1 MTRGSTRLA
10 IALTCAA
17 SVVAA
22 SMWATT
28 AAADIAGDPSAPVP
42 SPSPGLGTLEP
53 VPTSSE
59 TASPSPTASA
69 SASASVSASTSASAP
84 AAGERTYLIS
94 VADGSEAAV
103 ASSITALGG
112 TVTDTFDKAI
122 NGFAADLSPEE
133 AAALEKIAGVA
144 RVEADQ
150 VVSINAGAVFSDSGC
165 TTTSMG
171 RIDDGSSP
179 PVSLGFSANWFGT
192 SYNSIYVNNNGG
204 IAFDDGRGGF
214 SDWGTIDLT
223 TTTRPLVLP
232 LFTDIDTRNAAT
244 SAVTY
249 GPLSAAGNTTF
260 GSASGYCINWVN
272 VGEYSNSG
280 VKFSFQLLILNRTG
294 GDIDLV
300 FNYDTVLAPTSS
312 SNGKF
317 VIGYANPVNQTG
329 TYVKASRSTLP
340 STLIDGAAGALIG
353 SSTGVT
359 PVVSGRY
366 LYAIRPGVAPTATPT
381 PSASPS
387 ATPTASCGSPVP
399 AGTQGCATWGLDRLD
414 SRTLPLDTQFTP
426 AGTGSGVKA
435 YIVDTGVRTSH
446 SEFTGRTVTGYSAI
460 GGTPQ
465 DCHGHGTHVAGTV
478 AGTTYGVAK
487 SATVVPVRVLDC
499 SGSGSTSGVV
509 DGINWAIGDHVAG
522 TPAVLNM
529 SLGGGASKTM
539 DDAVAAA
546 VADGI
551 TVVVAAGNST
561 DNACYYSP
569 AREASAITVAASDQ
583 SDNIAYFSNFG
594 SCVDIFGPGVTILS
608 AGITSDTAAATMSGT
623 SMAAPHVAGVAAV
636 YLGLNTSAPP
646 SQVASALTASASVD
660 RITGPNG
667 SPNKLAYVR
676 SFVEVDPGTP
686 SGGGSSGGGSSGGGS
701 SGGGSSGGGS
711 SGGGS
716 SGGGSSG
723 GGGGG
728 SAFEILGVSPA
739 SGPLAGGNTISL
751 IGTGFTTA
759 TAVLIG
765 NKNAAYKI
773 INDAHI
779 ELVVPAGSALGSAD
793 VAVPV
798 DNGRAFAPGGYTYTA
813 NSVSAPNVAPAPGQ
827 VTIYQPATTTTAA
840 TASKP
845 TITGTALGKMSVTF
859 PAPVMAPGVKAVLY
873 FKGKKVATGVIDKA
887 RGLVF
892 NNVASRS
899 GQYQVVLM
907 KAGKV
912 ISKNKKVTLTAPS
925 LKG

>member
-1 MTRGSTRLA
+1 VILPVSSATS
-10 IALTCAA
+10 A
-17 SVVAA
+17 S
-22 SMWATT
+22 S
-28 AAADIAGDPSAPVP
+28 
-42 SPSPGLGTLEP
+42 
-53 VPTSSE
+53 
-59 TASPSPTASA
+59 ASPSVSSSPT
-69 SASASVSASTSASAP
+69 TTTP
-84 AAGERTYLIS
+84 PTGEQTYLIS
-94 VADGSEAAV
+94 VRDGSEAAV
-103 ASSITALGG
+103 AASITALGG

-122 NGFAADLSPEE
+122 NGFAADLTPED
-133 AAALEKIAGVA
+133 AAALEKLSGVS

-171 RIDDGSSP
+171 RLDDGSSP
-179 PVSLGFSANWFGT
+179 SLPLGFSTNWFGT
-192 SYNSIYVNNNGG
+192 SYDSIYVNNNGG
-204 IAFDDGRGGF
+204 ISFDDGRGGF

-249 GPLSAAGNTTF
+249 GPLSAAGNASF
-260 GSASGYCINWVN
+260 GSASGYCVNWVN
-272 VGEYSNSG
+272 VGEYNASG
-280 VKFSFQLLILNRTG
+280 IKFSFQLIILDRGSGNVDLI
-294 GDIDLV
+294 

-329 TYVKASRSTLP
+329 TYVKASRSTVP
-340 STLIDGAAGALIG
+340 GTLIDGAG
-353 SSTGVT
+353 SSLTGSTNVT
-359 PVVSGRY
+359 PSVNGRY
-366 LYAIRPGVAPTATPT
+366 LYEIRPGVAPTATPT

-399 AGTQGCATWGLDRLD
+399 AGTQGCAPWGLDRLD
-414 SRTLPLDTQFTP
+414 SHSLPLDTQFTP
-426 AGTGSGVKA
+426 AGAGSGVKA

-460 GGTPQ
+460 GGTPE

-487 SATVVPVRVLDC
+487 LATIVPVRVLDC

-522 TPAVLNM
+522 TPAVMNL

-561 DNACYYSP
+561 ADACYYSP
-569 AREASAITVAASDQ
+569 AREPSAITVAASDQ

-608 AGITSDTAAATMSGT
+608 AGITTDTAAATMSGT
-623 SMAAPHVAGVAAV
+623 SMAAPHVAGVAAT
-636 YLGLNTSAPP
+636 YLGLNNSATPA
-646 SQVASALTASASVD
+646 QVTTALTTYSSINRIVD
-660 RITGPNG
+660 TSG
-667 SPNKLAYVR
+667 SPNLLAYVR
-676 SFVEVDPGTP
+676 SFSVVDPGGPYGTP

-711 SGGGS
+711 SGGG
-716 SGGGSSG
+716 GDT

-739 SGPLAGGNTISL
+739 SGPLAGGNKIAI
-751 IGTGFTTA
+751 IGIGLTNA
-759 TAVLIG
+759 REVLIG
-765 NKNAAYKI
+765 NKNASFTV

-779 ELVVPAGSALGSAD
+779 DVTVPAGSALGSAD
-793 VAVPV
+793 VSVPV
-798 DNGRAFAPGGYTYTA
+798 INGRAFAPGGYTYTA
-813 NSVSAPNVAPAPGQ
+813 NIAVPISTPAPGE
-827 VTIYQPATTTTAA
+827 VTIYKPAQTPTAVA
-840 TASKP
+840 VSTP
-845 TITGTALGKMSVTF
+845 TVKGTSLGKMRVTF
-859 PAPVMAPGVKAVLY
+859 PAPVLAPGVKAVLY
-873 FKGKKVATGVIDKA
+873 FKGKKVATGKINKTGA
-887 RGLVF
+887 LVF
-892 NNVASRS
+892 NNVKSKS
-899 GQYQVVLM
+899 GKYQVVM
-907 KAGKV
+907 VKAGKV
-912 ISKNKKVTLTAPS
+912 IAKNKKVTLTAPS
-925 LKG
+925 IKG

>member
-1 MTRGSTRLA
+1 MKRSGFPEMASGSTRLTVS
-10 IALTCAA
+10 LTCVAA
-17 SVVAA
+17 VVAA

-28 AAADIAGDPSAPVP
+28 AAADIAGDPAAPVP
-42 SPSPGLGTLEP
+42 SASPGLGTLEP
-53 VPTSSE
+53 TPVSSATPASSASPLVTSS
-59 TASPSPTASA
+59 PT
-69 SASASVSASTSASAP
+69 TTTP
-84 AAGERTYLIS
+84 ATGEQTYLIS
-94 VADGSEAAV
+94 VRDGSESAV
-103 ASSITALGG
+103 AARIESLGG

-122 NGFAADLSPEE
+122 NGFAAAMTPED
-133 AAALEKIAGVA
+133 AAALEKLAGVS

-150 VVSINAGAVFSDSGC
+150 VVSINSGAVFSDSGC
-165 TTTSMG
+165 TTNSMG

-179 PVSLGFSANWFGT
+179 SVALGFSANWYGT
-192 SYNSIYVNNNGG
+192 SYSSIYVNNNGG
-204 IAFDDGRGGF
+204 ISFDDGRGGF

-249 GPLSAAGNTTF
+249 GPLSAAGNASF
-260 GSASGYCINWVN
+260 GSTSGYCVNWVN
-272 VGEYSNSG
+272 VGEYSASG
-280 VKFSFQLLILNRTG
+280 IKFSFQLIILDRGSGN
-294 GDIDLV
+294 IDLI

-312 SNGKF
+312 TNGKF

-329 TYVKASRSTLP
+329 TYVKASRSTVP
-340 STLIDGAAGALIG
+340 GTLIDGAAGALTG
-353 SSTGVT
+353 STTGVT
-359 PVVSGRY
+359 PGVNGRY
-366 LYAIRPGVAPTATPT
+366 LYEIRPGVAPTATPT

-399 AGTQGCATWGLDRLD
+399 SGTQGCAPWGLDRLD
-414 SRTLPLDTQFTP
+414 SHTLPLDTQYTP
-426 AGTGSGVKA
+426 AGTGLGVKA
-435 YIVDTGVRTSH
+435 YIVDTGVLTSH

-460 GGTPQ
+460 GGTPA

-487 SATVVPVRVLDC
+487 LATIVPVRVLDC

-509 DGINWAIGDHVAG
+509 DGINWAISDHTSG
-522 TPAVLNM
+522 PAVMNL

-561 DNACYYSP
+561 DDACYYSP
-569 AREASAITVAASDQ
+569 AREVSAITVGATDSSDT
-583 SDNIAYFSNFG
+583 IAYFSNYG
-594 SCVDIFGPGVTILS
+594 TCVDIFGPGVTILS
-608 AGITSDTAAATMSGT
+608 AGISSATAAATMSGT

-636 YLGLNTSAPP
+636 YLGLNNSATPA
-646 SQVASALTASASVD
+646 QVTTALTTYSSIN
-660 RITGPNG
+660 RIIDTEG
-667 SPNKLAYVR
+667 SPNLLAYVR
-676 SFVEVDPGTP
+676 SFSVVDPGGPYGTP
-686 SGGGSSGGGSSGGGS
+686 SSGGGSGGGSSSGGSSSGGGSSGGG
-701 SGGGSSGGGS
+701 G
-711 SGGGS
+711 
-716 SGGGSSG
+716 SG

-739 SGPLAGGNTISL
+739 SGPLAGGNSIAL

-765 NKNAAYKI
+765 NKNAAFKV

-779 ELVVPAGSALGSAD
+779 EVVVPAGSALGSAD

-813 NSVSAPNVAPAPGQ
+813 NNAVPISTPAPGEA
-827 VTIYQPATTTTAA
+827 TIYSPTQTPTAA
-840 TASKP
+840 AGRTA
-845 TITGTALGKMSVTF
+845 TVTGTSLGKMRVTF
-859 PAPVMAPGVKAVLY
+859 PAPVLAPEVKAVLY
-873 FKGKKVATGVIDKA
+873 FKGKKVATGTIDKT
-887 RGLVF
+887 GSLVF
-892 NNVASRS
+892 NNVASKS
-899 GQYQVVLM
+899 GKYQVVM
-907 KAGKV
+907 VKGGKV
-912 ISKNKKVTLTAPS
+912 IAKNKKVTLTAPT

>member
-1 MTRGSTRLA
+1 MASGSTRLTVT
-10 IALTCAA
+10 LTCVAA
-17 SVVAA
+17 VVAA

-28 AAADIAGDPSAPVP
+28 AAADIAGDPAAPVP
-42 SPSPGLGTLEP
+42 SASPGLGTLEP
-53 VPTSSE
+53 TPVSSATPIASATSAASANSAAS
-59 TASPSPTASA
+59 ASPSVTSSPTA
-69 SASASVSASTSASAP
+69 TTP
-84 AAGERTYLIS
+84 ATGEQTYLIS
-94 VADGSEAAV
+94 VRAGSEAAV

-122 NGFAADLSPEE
+122 NGFAADLTPEE

-150 VVSINAGAVFSDSGC
+150 VVSINSGAVFSDSGC

-192 SYNSIYVNNNGG
+192 SYDSIYVNNNGG

-249 GPLSAAGNTTF
+249 GPLSAAGNSTF

-300 FNYDTVLAPTSS
+300 FNYDKVLTPTAS

-359 PVVSGRY
+359 PAVNGRY
-366 LYAIRPGVAPTATPT
+366 LYAIRPGIAPTASPT

-399 AGTQGCATWGLDRLD
+399 AGTQGCAMWGLDRLD

-426 AGTGSGVKA
+426 ASTGSGVKA
-435 YIVDTGVRTSH
+435 YIVDTGVLTSH

-487 SATVVPVRVLDC
+487 LATVVPVRVLDC
-499 SGSGSTSGVV
+499 SGSGSTAGVV
-509 DGINWAIGDHVAG
+509 DGINWAIGDHAAG
-522 TPAVLNM
+522 TPAVMNM

-561 DNACYYSP
+561 DDACYYSP

-636 YLGLNTSAPP
+636 YLGLNTSAQP

-686 SGGGSSGGGSSGGGS
+686 SGGGS

-813 NSVSAPNVAPAPGQ
+813 SSVSAPNVVPAPGQ
-827 VTIYQPATTTTAA
+827 VTIYQPAKTPNAA

-845 TITGTALGKMSVTF
+845 TITGTSLGKMSVTF

-912 ISKNKKVTLTAPS
+912 ISKNKKITLTAPS

>member
-10 IALTCAA
+10 IALACAA

-69 SASASVSASTSASAP
+69 SASASASISAP

-122 NGFAADLSPEE
+122 NGFAADLTPED

-150 VVSINAGAVFSDSGC
+150 VVSISAGAVFSDSGC
-165 TTTSMG
+165 TTNSMG
-171 RIDDGSSP
+171 RMDDGSSP

-192 SYNSIYVNNNGG
+192 SYDSIYVNNNGG
-204 IAFDDGRGGF
+204 ISFNDGRGGF
-214 SDWGTIDLT
+214 SDWGIIDLT

-249 GPLSAAGNTTF
+249 GPLSAAGNTAF
-260 GSASGYCINWVN
+260 GSASGYCVNWVN

-329 TYVKASRSTLP
+329 TYVKASRSTVP
-340 STLIDGAAGALIG
+340 GTLIDGAAGALIG
-353 SSTGVT
+353 SSSGVT
-359 PVVSGRY
+359 PAVNGRY
-366 LYAIRPGVAPTATPT
+366 LYAIRPGVAPTASPT

-399 AGTQGCATWGLDRLD
+399 AGTQGCAPWGLDRLD

-465 DCHGHGTHVAGTV
+465 DCNGHGTHVAGTV

-487 SATVVPVRVLDC
+487 SATIVPVRVLDC

-667 SPNKLAYVR
+667 SPNKLSYVR

-686 SGGGSSGGGSSGGGS
+686 SGGGSSGGGSSG
-701 SGGGSSGGGS
+701 
-711 SGGGS
+711 
-716 SGGGSSG
+716 G

-765 NKNAAYKI
+765 NKNAAYKV

-779 ELVVPAGSALGSAD
+779 EVVVPAGSALGSAD

-813 NSVSAPNVAPAPGQ
+813 NTVSAPNVVPAPGQ
-827 VTIYQPATTTTAA
+827 VTIYQPATTTA
-840 TASKP
+840 TATARKP
-845 TITGTALGKMSVTF
+845 TITGTALGTMSVTF
-859 PAPVMAPGVKAVLY
+859 PAPVLAPGVKAVLY
-873 FKGKKVATGVIDKA
+873 FKGKKVATGIIDKA

-907 KAGKV
+907 KSGKV
-912 ISKNKKVTLTAPS
+912 ISKNKKITLTAPS